1 MDAPAPP
8 RPPEAPPPRHRRRLH
23 RDREHRILGG
33 VCAGIAE
40 TYDLDVTLVR
50 ILWVIAGIVW
60 IGIPAY
66 LVAWIALP
74 GEGGEPG
81 MFDDRPRDVGLIA
94 GLALVGVGAFIA
106 VHQLLP
112 HWWHG
117 GELLGALL
125 LIGGGL
131 AILVM
136 RRPVSEHGVDPAPPP
151 ETPFQPAP
159 PFEPTPPFESQPQ
172 AEPTVETPAVSEA
185 STPASDDTPP
195 VVPPTAWTQSAPWPG
210 PRSRLRDARRTR
222 RASRPRPF
230 LTPLAISLLLI
241 GAGVTS
247 LLQATG
253 AVDVNLTVAL
263 AIATVFVGGALVVS
277 SWFGRARALI
287 LVGILLVAATSIASA
302 LDVPLRGGIG
312 DRSYQPVQLAELQHP
327 YRLAI
332 GHLLIDLRRLPL
344 PARQTTTVEAQ
355 LGIGQLEVDV
365 PNSMQVA
372 VDAHAGAGSLMLF
385 GHETGGWDVHDT
397 RATTGD
403 TRGSLQLKLKVGAG
417 QVRVRRFAA
426 GGVELIGGSNP

>member
-1 MDAPAPP
+1 M
-8 RPPEAPPPRHRRRLH
+8 
-23 RDREHRILGG
+23 
-33 VCAGIAE
+33 CAGVAE

-81 MFDDRPRDVGLIA
+81 MFDDRPRDIGLIA
-94 GLALVGVGAFIA
+94 GLALVAVGAFIA

-136 RRPVSEHGVDPAPPP
+136 RRPTSHPSVDQTQPA
-151 ETPFQPAP
+151 ETAAEPAP
-159 PFEPTPPFESQPQ
+159 PFQPQPVQPQPQ
-172 AEPTVETPAVSEA
+172 AEPTVEAPVVNDTTAPS
-185 STPASDDTPP
+185 SDEPPP
-195 VVPPTAWTQSAPWPG
+195 VVPPTAWTQSAPWP
-210 PRSRLRDARRTR
+210 TR
-222 RASRPRPF
+222 RSQQRELRRERRAARPRPF

-253 AVDVNLTVAL
+253 AVDVNLAAAL
-263 AIATVFVGGALVVS
+263 AIATIFVGVALVVS
-277 SWFGRARALI
+277 SWFGRARVLI
-287 LVGILLVAATSIASA
+287 LVGILLIGATSVASA

-312 DRSYQPVQLAELQHP
+312 DRSYRPVQLSELQHP
-327 YRLAI
+327 YQLAI
-332 GHLLIDLRRLPL
+332 GHLAIDLRGLSL
-344 PARQTTTVEAQ
+344 PAGQTTTVQAQ

-365 PNSMQVA
+365 PNSMQVS

-403 TRGSLQLKLKVGAG
+403 SPGSLHLKLKVGAG
-417 QVRVRRFAA
+417 QVRVRRFAP